1 MNKNELVASIAE
13 RTGVKKAQVKT
24 VLDMVG
30 VIAAE
35 QVSVAGGF
43 KLPGIGGFES
53 YDRSARL
60 ARNPRTGEQIVVPA
74 KRSVKFRMASAIKDS
89 A

>member
-53 YDRSARL
+53 YDKISKAGQKSAHR
-60 ARNPRTGEQIVVPA
+60 RTNSGTRKTFGKISYGFSHQ
-74 KRSVKFRMASAIKDS
+74 R
-89 A
+89 